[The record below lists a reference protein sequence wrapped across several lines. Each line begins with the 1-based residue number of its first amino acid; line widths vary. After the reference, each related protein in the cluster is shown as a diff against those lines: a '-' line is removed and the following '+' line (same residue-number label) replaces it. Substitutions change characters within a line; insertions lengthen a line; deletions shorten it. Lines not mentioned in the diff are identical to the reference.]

1 MDGPDPFLALGHDHV
16 HLGRLVADLREMV
29 PTSHPDLGPTLAAL
43 RDDLFHHFAR
53 EEEALFPYL
62 VQTLPDLAPSIAV
75 LESAHDRVCGAVS
88 RLCALVEKSDVKEP
102 SPLIA
107 HLFERLDAEYLDHA
121 RKESEFL
128 RGLGERLSKEQ
139 RKHVRVL
146 IQDI

>member
-1 MDGPDPFLALGHDHV
+1 MDGPDPLLALEHDHV
-16 HLGRLVADLREMV
+16 HLSRIVADLRDMV
-29 PTSHPDLGPTLAAL
+29 PASHPELVPTLLAL

-62 VQTLPDLAPSIAV
+62 VQTLPDLKPAIAV

-88 RLCALVEKSDVKEP
+88 RLCALADKGP

-107 HLFERLDAEYLDHA
+107 QLFERLDAEYLDHA

-128 RGLGERLSKEQ
+128 RGLAGRLSKEQ
-139 RKHVRVL
+139 RAHVRAL
-146 IQDI
+146 IQDV